1 MLKITIKVTENK
13 GKNSCKV
20 TSVVKPEDLS
30 KASEDEKRAGAIVVN
45 EINSALE
52 KIKA

>member
-13 GKNSCKV
+13 GKDSCKV
-20 TSVVKPEDLS
+20 TVVNPEDLS
-30 KASEDEKRAGAIVVN
+30 KASEGEKRAGAIVLN